1 MDSNLTKPS
10 LRIATWNI
18 ERPTLNGW
26 KRNPRIAER
35 IREIDADV
43 WILTETNASII
54 PTSSRFPQVGYVSLA
69 SLPTKDLFHKL
80 GESCTTIWSRYG
92 IKQAIETFE
101 ANTAVCA
108 EIDTPIGRM
117 IVYGTILTYAN
128 DTGPNGKSKKWVEHR
143 KAIADHRKDWAD
155 IAAAFPRHS
164 LCIAGDF
171 NTSFCDNYYA
181 AEINRSD
188 LLAVLEMLG
197 MKNLTA
203 EVQRNIDHI
212 AVTQTLVKGCTV
224 SVTIWNEDK
233 QLSDHIGICVEMA
246 PITT

>member
-1 MDSNLTKPS
+1 MDSILTNPS

-26 KRNPRIAER
+26 KRNPRIAEQ

-54 PTSSRFPQVGYVSLA
+54 PASSRFPQAGYVSLA
-69 SLPTKDLFHKL
+69 SLPTKELFHKL
-80 GESCTTIWSRYG
+80 GESCTAIWSRYG
-92 IKQAIETFE
+92 IRQAVETFDVD
-101 ANTAVCA
+101 TAVCA
-108 EIDTPIGRM
+108 EISTPLGLM

-143 KAIADHRKDWAD
+143 KAIADHSKDWTK
-155 IAAAFPRHS
+155 IAAEFPRHS

-181 AEINRSD
+181 AETNRSD
-188 LLAVLEMLG
+188 LLAVLKTLG
-197 MKNLTA
+197 MRNLTA
-203 EVQRNIDHI
+203 EVEQNIDHI
-212 AVTQTLVKGCTV
+212 TV
-224 SVTIWNEDK
+224 SQPLVNDCAVSVATWNEDK
-233 QLSDHIGICVEMA
+233 QLSDHIGICVEIA
-246 PITT
+246 PRTT

>member
-1 MDSNLTKPS
+1 MTKPP

-26 KRNPRIAER
+26 KRNPQIAKK

-54 PTSSRFPQVGYVSLA
+54 PTSNRFPEIGYVSLA
-69 SLPTKDLFHKL
+69 SLPTKELFHKL
-80 GESCTTIWSRYG
+80 GERCTAIWSRYG
-92 IKQAIETFE
+92 IRQAIETYDDG
-101 ANTAVCA
+101 TAVCA
-108 EIDTPIGRM
+108 EIDTPRGPM

-143 KAIADHRKDWAD
+143 KAIADHSEDWTK
-155 IAAAFPRHS
+155 IAAKFPQHS

-181 AEINRSD
+181 AETNRSD
-188 LLAVLEMLG
+188 LLVVLEALEMRI
-197 MKNLTA
+197 LTA
-203 EVQRNIDHI
+203 DVAQNIDHV
-212 AVTQTLVKGCTV
+212 AVSQPLVKDCAV
-224 SVTIWNEDK
+224 SVAIWNEDK
-233 QLSDHIGICVEMA
+233 QLSDHIGVCVEIA
-246 PITT
+246 SRTT